1 MYNQDHAII
10 EEGKDDKGS
19 KLDRVVT
26 FDGMKPS
33 NRQSLLF
40 EQKDDD
46 TYVITQS
53 DIQSASKKKK
63 KTKMNNEDE
72 LDQKIESKPNEE
84 DVISLSQLD
93 NKAFMQISRAMSWQ
107 IPSSPLLIATNQ
119 DAPIETLY
127 MLVDSTMMRK
137 KILPPLFDDDGVIN
151 IIAAIKHEKETLI
164 CVITL
169 VIGAFV
175 LFGSNGFFFLLGVS
189 SLTHMSV
196 EFMFNIL

>member
-93 NKAFMQISRAMSWQ
+93 NKAFMQISRAMS
-107 IPSSPLLIATNQ
+107 
-119 DAPIETLY
+119 
-127 MLVDSTMMRK
+127 
-137 KILPPLFDDDGVIN
+137 
-151 IIAAIKHEKETLI
+151 
-164 CVITL
+164 
-169 VIGAFV
+169 
-175 LFGSNGFFFLLGVS
+175 
-189 SLTHMSV
+189 
-196 EFMFNIL
+196 